1 MNRSH
6 GGGQNSITHS
16 IAWQRQG
23 TGSSVGTPKSFSPG
37 DSLVPSTHHSA
48 ISGSAMKQQAS
59 QKQQQLYSRNGVDLT
74 ELSRG
79 QVRNYSCSDT
89 ISLDPDLMR
98 LLEPDRNIL
107 DLSRDVIAAHAR
119 NVLNEIQ
126 IR

>member
-1 MNRSH
+1 M
-6 GGGQNSITHS
+6 
-16 IAWQRQG
+16 
-23 TGSSVGTPKSFSPG
+23 
-37 DSLVPSTHHSA
+37 PSTPHSA

-89 ISLDPDLMR
+89 IALDPDLMR

>member
-16 IAWQRQG
+16 IAWQQG
-23 TGSSVGTPKSFSPG
+23 TRSSAGAAYSPSPG
-37 DSLVPSTHHSA
+37 DSFVTSTQQ
-48 ISGSAMKQQAS
+48 SAMTASAALKQ
-59 QKQQQLYSRNGVDLT
+59 KQLYSRNGVDLT

-79 QVRNYSCSDT
+79 RVRNYSCSNT
-89 ISLDPDLMR
+89 IAMDPDLMR

-107 DLSRDVIAAHAR
+107 DLCRDVVATHAR

-126 IR
+126 MR

>member
-6 GGGQNSITHS
+6 KGGQNSITHS
-16 IAWQRQG
+16 IAWQRDPRSSAG
-23 TGSSVGTPKSFSPG
+23 TAHSPAPG
-37 DSLVPSTHHSA
+37 DSFVTSTQQ
-48 ISGSAMKQQAS
+48 SAMTASAALKQ
-59 QKQQQLYSRNGVDLT
+59 KQLYSRNGVDLT

-79 QVRNYSCSDT
+79 RVRNYSCSNT
-89 ISLDPDLMR
+89 IAMDPDLMR

-107 DLSRDVIAAHAR
+107 DLCRDVIATHAK

>member
-6 GGGQNSITHS
+6 KGGQNSITHS
-16 IAWQRQG
+16 IAWQRDPR
-23 TGSSVGTPKSFSPG
+23 SSVAHIPAPRDSF
-37 DSLVPSTHHSA
+37 VTSTQQ
-48 ISGSAMKQQAS
+48 SAMTASAALKQ
-59 QKQQQLYSRNGVDLT
+59 KQLYSRNGVDLT

-79 QVRNYSCSDT
+79 RVRNYSCSNT
-89 ISLDPDLMR
+89 IAMDPDLMR

-107 DLSRDVIAAHAR
+107 DLCRDVIATHAK